1 MAEPIP
7 ILAKNTADGKTV
19 NWMTSREHKEVKLKG
34 QAAVERK
41 IQSEK
46 FCSFLYRPF

>member
-1 MAEPIP
+1 MAECIP

-19 NWMTSREHKEVKLKG
+19 NWTTSQEHKEVKLKG